1 MAAASDDYQFI
12 RYEVRDRVAT
22 ITLNR
27 PEVLNA
33 VHPPAAAELK
43 DAWGRVRDDP
53 KVWVA
58 ILTGTG
64 DRAFCAG
71 MDLKWAAEHAEER
84 RKSSV
89 PDLSFHFG
97 GLVDAPNRFDTW
109 KPIIAA
115 VNGVAVGGGCEMA
128 LACDVVVAAE
138 HARFG
143 QPEVKR
149 GLIAGAGGVH
159 RLSRTVP
166 PKIAMGLLL
175 TGRLIDAMEAHS
187 LGLVNEVVPTGQA
200 LDVARKWAAEILD
213 ASPLAVQATK
223 QCVLLG
229 LDRPLA
235 EALDEAQYPALTRLR
250 ASEDPVEGP
259 IAFAEKR
266 PPRWTPL

>member
-1 MAAASDDYQFI
+1 MSASSVDYQFI
-12 RYEVRDRVAT
+12 RYEVHDRVAT

-43 DAWGRVRDDP
+43 DAWRRVRDDP
-53 KVWVA
+53 SVWVA
-58 ILTGTG
+58 ILTGAG

-89 PDLSFHFG
+89 PDLSVHFG

-109 KPIIAA
+109 KPVIAA
-115 VNGVAVGGGCEMA
+115 VNGVAAGGGCEMA
-128 LACDVVVAAE
+128 LACDIVIAAE
-138 HARFG
+138 HARLG

-159 RLSRTVP
+159 RLPRAIP
-166 PKIAMGLLL
+166 QKIAMGLLL
-175 TGRLIDAMEAHS
+175 TGPLIDAPEAHR
-187 LGLVNEVVPTGQA
+187 LGLVNEVVPAGQA
-200 LDVARKWAAEILD
+200 LEAARKWAAEILE

-235 EALDEAQYPALTRLR
+235 DALDEAQYPALTRLR

-259 IAFAEKR
+259 LAFAEKR
-266 PPRWTPL
+266 RPRWSLL